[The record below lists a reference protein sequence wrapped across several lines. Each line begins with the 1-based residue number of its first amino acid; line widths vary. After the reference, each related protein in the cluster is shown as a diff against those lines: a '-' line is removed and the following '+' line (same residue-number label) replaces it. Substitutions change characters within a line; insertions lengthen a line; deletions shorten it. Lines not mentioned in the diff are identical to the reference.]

1 MAGDRPLSAVF
12 LSAAESPAHLG
23 PDELESLLESRLA
36 EARAAWPEFTVDP
49 AAFMRFVAVRAFDGG
64 LEGLKTVDLY
74 ATCACADG
82 SSRAMVALE
91 TRYFPPIDAALARMR
106 LATGAVD
113 DVKQGL
119 RRLLFVGDEV
129 SPPRIT
135 EYTGRGELR
144 GWLRVT
150 AVRAA
155 LKLLKKD
162 KRETLV
168 DEIAEDVMRHAV
180 GAQAD
185 PEMLYVKE
193 VYRAQFRT
201 AFQAALESLSDRDKN
216 LLRQHVV
223 DDLSID
229 DLGGLYQVHR
239 ATAARW
245 LTSAREQL
253 LTRTRTEFMQ
263 NARIS
268 RDECDS
274 ILRLVQ
280 SQLDVTIRRRLIG

>member
-1 MAGDRPLSAVF
+1 VPAERPLSAVF
-12 LSAAESPAHLG
+12 LSVADSPDHLTAS
-23 PDELESLLESRLA
+23 ELESALESRLA
-36 EARAAWPEFTVDP
+36 EARATWPEVQVDP
-49 AAFMRFVAVRAFDGG
+49 SAFVRFVAARTFDGG
-64 LEGLKTVDLY
+64 LEGLKTADLY
-74 ATCACADG
+74 VTCACTDG
-82 SSRAMVALE
+82 DSRAMLAIE
-91 TRYFPPIDAALARMR
+91 ARYFPPIDAALARMR
-106 LATGAVD
+106 LAPAAID

-129 SPPRIT
+129 APPRIA

-155 LKLLKKD
+155 LKLVKKD

-168 DEIAEDVMRHAV
+168 DEIADDMMRHAAT
-180 GAQAD
+180 AQAD
-185 PEMLYVKE
+185 PELLYVKE

-229 DLGGLYQVHR
+229 ELGALYQVHR

-245 LTSAREQL
+245 LTSARESL

-274 ILRLVQ
+274 ILRMVQ

>member
-1 MAGDRPLSAVF
+1 L
-12 LSAAESPAHLG
+12 AAE
-23 PDELESLLESRLA
+23 ELERVLETHLS
-36 EARAAWPEFTVDP
+36 EARAAWPEIRVDP
-49 AAFMRFVAVRAFDGG
+49 AAFVRFVAARTFDGG
-64 LEGLKTVDLY
+64 LDGLKTVDLY

-82 SSRAMVALE
+82 DSRAMVAVE
-91 TRYFPPIDAALARMR
+91 ARYFPPIDAALARMK
-106 LATGAVD
+106 LASGAVD

-168 DEIAEDVMRHAV
+168 DEIADDLMRHAAS
-180 GAQAD
+180 AQGD
-185 PEMLYVKE
+185 PELLYVKE

-201 AFQAALESLSDRDKN
+201 AFQAALESLSDREKN

-229 DLGGLYQVHR
+229 ELGALYQVHR

-245 LTSAREQL
+245 LTSAREAL
-253 LTRTRTEFMQ
+253 LTRTRAEFMQ
-263 NARIS
+263 HAHIS

-274 ILRLVQ
+274 ILRMVQ